1 MPPLA
6 SGVEAAST
14 ANAGPKPIA
23 PISLRRSLSLRR
35 FKTSRTWSTGGAT
48 RPRPARRR
56 RKPSGGTP
64 SAAQRL
70 TLNIDVG
77 RPVVASRRMSFPDN
91 LPLHLPTRTRPPQP
105 QQRRSR
111 RRRTAPLPPRRRPP
125 RRPSR
130 KRPRPT
136 TSHRCRRRFL
146 SLRPATSLPA
156 AFLAAS
162 SSAP

>member
-6 SGVEAAST
+6 SGVAAAST

-23 PISLRRSLSLRR
+23 LISLRRSLSLRR
-35 FKTSRTWSTGGAT
+35 FKTSRTWCTGGAT

-56 RKPSGGTP
+56 RKPSGGTR

-77 RPVVASRRMSFPDN
+77 RPVDASRRMSFPGN
-91 LPLHLPTRTRPPQP
+91 LPLHLPTKTRPLQP

-111 RRRTAPLPPRRRPP
+111 RRRTAPLPPRRPP
-125 RRPSR
+125 RRPSP

-146 SLRPATSLPA
+146 SLRPATSPPA
-156 AFLAAS
+156 AFPVAS
-162 SSAP
+162 NSAR